1 MNSLSRIVG
10 VRWREADPVIYVD
23 AGDMELNQGNYVVL
37 HTEKGQE
44 FGWVVRQPR
53 NLVLAQPEV
62 DSSATVVRK
71 GTASDFGRWQQLKET
86 VDDALKLARSKARE
100 LQLTMKIVAT
110 PLYVRPQPDNRNLWC
125 RGEGRFPA
133 ITARV
138 GNRPAMPRR
147 TQTDRRPGRSEAGWG
162 IGRCGR
168 VLCCSAWMTKF
179 DAIGIRMAKEQAPP
193 ISADGL
199 AGACGRLRCCLGF
212 EYEQY
217 RQVNREL
224 PRIGEE
230 VGTPNG
236 VATVIVGHRLKET
249 VSVRYDDDQV
259 LEWPLAE
266 LSRSGPSKN

>member
-86 VDDALKLARSKARE
+86 GDDALKLARSKARE

-147 TQTDRRPGRSEAGWG
+147 TQTDRRPGCSEAGRG
-162 IGRCGR
+162 NRTVRPGSLLLR
-168 VLCCSAWMTKF
+168 VDDQIRRHRAPDGQGASPRPSAQTVWPGPVDGYGAARDSNTSNT
-179 DAIGIRMAKEQAPP
+179 AK
-193 ISADGL
+193 S
-199 AGACGRLRCCLGF
+199 
-212 EYEQY
+212 
-217 RQVNREL
+217 
-224 PRIGEE
+224 
-230 VGTPNG
+230 
-236 VATVIVGHRLKET
+236 T
-249 VSVRYDDDQV
+249 VSCLVSAKR
-259 LEWPLAE
+259 LEPPTVWPQL
-266 LSRSGPSKN
+266 